1 LKPEWSLEMKDIF
14 GDSLATDNDVKPLRT
29 TEQMNEAI
37 SETYWYRVGLSL
49 EYPVMF
55 RRRLDILVIPDEEYS
70 MCSDNTK
77 QLATILTDYM
87 TYNCCNG
94 QYINYPSMIKSLT
107 DWIDATYATTQE
119 QETETI

>member
-1 LKPEWSLEMKDIF
+1 MKDIF
-14 GDSLATDNDVKPLRT
+14 GDPLATDNEIQSLLT
-29 TEQMNEAI
+29 IEQMDEAI

-55 RRRLDILVIPDEEYS
+55 RRRLDILVIPFEDYS

-94 QYINYPSMIKSLT
+94 SYINYPPMIKSLT
-107 DWIDATYATTQE
+107 DWIDATYATQE